1 MSVKD
6 RVAALEAR
14 SKEEGSESVV
24 RTPLWRENA
33 AKSAAKATTKPP
45 DVPQIVYPLHYK
57 RFVRRTS
64 SGTPVRPDTP
74 IYRSTVDA
82 TPVIHAPRP
91 TRSIPVIRTPPDTL
105 LEPKPSLDSVKPS
118 RDTSVVVT
126 QQSHRHNIPGI
137 SPASF
142 LHGTRGRCF
151 RHGRN
156 HPPTESVKAKKF
168 TGTKGMVAK
177 SRSGAYIPTGHTVRR
192 QVEATSPWAT
202 PTNKSLMR
210 GVDADKFHDSQACPD
225 CVQELKIK
233 RRELYKSSMR
243 SVDMPPSDPKWTDP
257 TSGQPVDSQS
267 LQNLSNLTQDSEE
280 EDVVVTKDLGD
291 GLDAVIVEHRGDL
304 RRVVLNARH
313 GEPTLDTMQ
322 RLSSELAK
330 VSHSI
335 AFAGAVPTSVVKH
348 AHSNN
353 LPVMLEAISEPR
365 DTSKHSVPELLD
377 MIDQAANEIHT
388 STGKIA
394 EHYVGRRDF
403 GAEDRHSLLSGSEF
417 DEVVHDDEWPSHGL
431 VSRQS
436 IDEQYRTLHEMLS
449 NAQPKSTCQQA
460 AKGTSVD
467 QEQVNTVKPM
477 ATGDAKPPVF
487 TQPAQPVNKPS
498 SNIPKI
504 LTTQP
509 TLPATAPLKSQDVSP
524 TQTPPPVHP
533 ALHHAPELSDAVKK
547 PSATPS
553 TVKTPSNPTTHHHSL
568 FSNLLN
574 PFHHTKPSQPP
585 TPKPPSAANNPTP
598 TLPSTPAAPAAPPTP
613 LREDSP
619 SATTPQPIS
628 THPNPYHHAPHTPLD
643 AAHAAY
649 TDPKVREQQQV
660 IRAAMRMER
669 DNSKRLQDAASA
681 AAAVERE
688 ARRRSLGGRGR
699 GGAPASAPVA
709 ASTAASTA
717 APAASPAAKS
727 SAAVRGRM
735 GWFS

>member
-1 MSVKD
+1 MKD

-14 SKEEGSESVV
+14 SQEEGSESVA
-24 RTPLWRENA
+24 RTPLWRENT
-33 AKSAAKATTKPP
+33 AKSVSKAATKAP

-91 TRSIPVIRTPPDTL
+91 TRSIPVIRAPPDTL

-118 RDTSVVVT
+118 RDASVLVT

-142 LHGTRGRCF
+142 LHGTRDRCF
-151 RHGRN
+151 RHGRH
-156 HPPTESVKAKKF
+156 HPPTHSLKARKF
-168 TGTKGMVAK
+168 TGTKAMVAK
-177 SRSGAYIPTGHTVRR
+177 SRSGAYMPTGHTVRQ

-202 PTNKSLMR
+202 PTNKSLTR
-210 GVDADKFHDSQACPD
+210 GVDANKLRDSQACPD

-243 SVDMPPSDPKWTDP
+243 SVNMPPSDPKLTTDP
-257 TSGQPVDSQS
+257 TFGQGLDSQPS
-267 LQNLSNLTQDSEE
+267 QELSNMTQSSEE
-280 EDVVVTKDLGD
+280 EDLVVTKDLGD

-313 GEPTLDTMQ
+313 GEPTIDTMQ

-417 DEVVHDDEWPSHGL
+417 DEVVHDDERPSHGL

-449 NAQPKSTCQQA
+449 GSQPKSTGQQA
-460 AKGTSVD
+460 AKATSVV
-467 QEQVNTVKPM
+467 QEQANTVKPT
-477 ATGDAKPPVF
+477 ATGEMKPPAS
-487 TQPAQPVNKPS
+487 TQPASKPTG
-498 SNIPKI
+498 NIPKI

-509 TLPATAPLKSQDVSP
+509 TLPPAAPFKSQDVSP
-524 TQTPPPVHP
+524 AQTPPPVHP
-533 ALHHAPELSDAVKK
+533 SLHHAPELSDAAKK

-553 TVKTPSNPTTHHHSL
+553 TVKTPSNPTTHHHTL

-574 PFHHTKPSQPP
+574 PFHHTKPSTPTKHSPANNPIPP
-585 TPKPPSAANNPTP
+585 TP
-598 TLPSTPAAPAAPPTP
+598 STAAAPPTP

-628 THPNPYHHAPHTPLD
+628 THPAPYHHAPHTPLD

-669 DNSKRLQDAASA
+669 DKKMQDAASA

-709 ASTAASTA
+709 APSAT
-717 APAASPAAKS
+717 PAAKS
-727 SAAVRGRM
+727 SAAVRGRR